1 MRRALLSL
9 GALCLIALFALST
22 TAQDNSAAPPSASAP
37 PSGQPAPKKVW
48 TNDDVGDLRADA
60 PISTVG
66 GSARNSSKPA
76 RASAGAQGQ
85 KNAQWYHDQI
95 AKLEDQLPPLDAKIA
110 QLQAGISGKFTGDG
124 KESTRPSYGKF
135 GDWTAELQDL
145 QKKRDDIAARA
156 SSLRDQARR
165 AGVPAN
171 ALP

>member
-1 MRRALLSL
+1 MRRALSSL
-9 GALCLIALFALST
+9 GALCLIAIFALSAN
-22 TAQDNSAAPPSASAP
+22 AQDNSAPPPASAP
-37 PSGQPAPKKVW
+37 SSSQPAEKKVW

-66 GSARNSSKPA
+66 GSAGKSSKPA
-76 RASAGAQGQ
+76 RASTGAQGP

-145 QKKRDDIAARA
+145 QKKRDDIAAHA
-156 SSLRDQARR
+156 SALRDQARR
-165 AGVPAN
+165 AGIPAN

>member
-9 GALCLIALFALST
+9 GALCLIAIFAGSA
-22 TAQDNSAAPPSASAP
+22 TAQDTSAASAP

-66 GSARNSSKPA
+66 TSAGKSSKPA

-156 SSLRDQARR
+156 SALRDQARQ